1 MKMKT
6 EISGI
11 DALEKNFARLAK
23 KYGEEV
29 AKATVKGAQ
38 LVRSSAIK
46 SIHSVSSGDTV
57 TRYRNDGESYTHTA
71 SKPGDAPNTDT
82 GALARSV
89 QVDIRREGVYV
100 GSSLKYAPMLEFGTS
115 SMRERPWLNPA
126 LESNRRKIQALIAN
140 AVKGTK

>member
-1 MKMKT
+1 MVA
-6 EISGI
+6 EIKGM
-11 DALEKNFARLAK
+11 DKLEKNFARLSK
-23 KYGEEV
+23 KYGENV
-29 AKATVKGAQ
+29 AKATVTGAQ
-38 LVRSSAIK
+38 LVRTSAVK
-46 SIHSVSSGDTV
+46 SIQSVSSGDTV
-57 TRYRNDGESYTHTA
+57 TRYRNGGGSYSHTA

-82 GALARSV
+82 GALAKSV
-89 QVDIRREGVYV
+89 QVDVRREGVYV